1 MDMGVSFFGLL
12 AVAVIA
18 TLVIGGIVAVVAMLA
33 NPKTRAAGAA
43 LMVVGLVVVF
53 GVLLVAGLM
62 VSFRA
67 TGVRQMA
74 RADLS
79 RMEVARQAE
88 ENRRQAMG
96 MEMEE
101 MERRAS
107 ATGGTE
113 SRIPLDPSQQT
124 PAEEPPGTTVE
135 NETQTALDSG
145 AETDPAAQPPAD
157 EPAEEPSTGDAPAK
171 DASSNG
177 EPPPAAEQ
185 RPQWVGKPPQAEGP
199 IYRVAVKT
207 DPRPT
212 SAECEGQL
220 PVVLNKAVS
229 AYAETR
235 LGQSAQVAR
244 QVELT
249 PQYIRENIVQ
259 QKWPE
264 PVEISLG
271 KWVQL
276 HVLLQFDQ
284 GAKKLIQKQCEQVEL
299 RLEEDRARTAVFRR
313 LCYGGTGLAAVLLLL
328 SVLFAGLKIDQAT
341 GGSCRGRL
349 GVGAGAAAVAVVA
362 AACFAV
368 ICVQEPAMVTDILQ
382 PTSTQI
388 EPEVYSAAEL
398 ETNQTAMR
406 IGQTARLR
414 GSPRWVLL
422 IGLPLLIALV
432 VALLFSQR
440 TRPIGLGLLGLVL
453 LGGLVHGLSVVH
465 FPMSTG
471 PVELLVVAA
480 ATAYVILLTV
490 LSRKQWAWV
499 LGMIACFVIAAI
511 FTPADPASML
521 LVVVPLC
528 VLYTVAVFAW
538 KAPRR
543 STPAKLPPGD

>member
-1 MDMGVSFFGLL
+1 MDMGVSLFGLL

-33 NPKTRAAGAA
+33 HPKTRAAGVA
-43 LMVVGLVVVF
+43 LMVIGLVVVL
-53 GVLLVAGLM
+53 GLLLGAGLL

-67 TGVRQMA
+67 TAERQTAVRQRA
-74 RADLS
+74 RAEMSHMDAT
-79 RMEVARQAE
+79 RG
-88 ENRRQAMG
+88 AM
-96 MEMEE
+96 E
-101 MERRAS
+101 MERRAR
-107 ATGGTE
+107 APGGAE

-124 PAEEPPGTTVE
+124 PAEEPSEAAVE
-135 NETQTALDSG
+135 NETHAATDSG
-145 AETDPAAQPPAD
+145 DEPDPDAQPPAE
-157 EPAEEPSTGDAPAK
+157 EPAEEPSTDDPPAK
-171 DASSNG
+171 EASSNE
-177 EPPPAAEQ
+177 EPPPAAGQ
-185 RPQWVGKPPQAEGP
+185 RPQWVGQPPQAEGP
-199 IYRVAVKT
+199 VYRVAIKT

-229 AYAETR
+229 AYAETQ

-276 HVLLQFDQ
+276 HVLLRFDQ
-284 GAKKLIQKQCEQVEL
+284 AAKKLIAKQCEQVEL
-299 RLEEDRARTAVFRR
+299 GLEEDRARTAVFRR
-313 LCYGGTGLAAVLLLL
+313 LCYSGTGLAAVLLLL
-328 SVLFAGLKIDQAT
+328 SVLFAGLKIDQAA

-349 GVGAGAAAVAVVA
+349 GIGAGAAAVAVVA

-368 ICVQEPAMVTDILQ
+368 ICVHQPAMVTDIIQ
-382 PTSTQI
+382 PASTQI

-398 ETNQTAMR
+398 ESHQTPMR
-406 IGQTARLR
+406 TWQTARLR
-414 GSPRWVLL
+414 GSPSWVLL
-422 IGLPLLIALV
+422 MGLPLLIALV
-432 VALLFSQR
+432 VALLLSQR
-440 TRPIGLGLLGLVL
+440 TRPIGSGLLGLVL
-453 LGGLVHGLSVVH
+453 LGGLVAVLSVSH
-465 FPMSTG
+465 FPVSTG
-471 PVELLVVAA
+471 PVELLIVAA
-480 ATAYVILLTV
+480 ATAYIILLTV
-490 LSRKQWAWV
+490 LSRKQWGWV

-511 FTPADPASML
+511 FTPADPRGML

-543 STPAKLPPGD
+543 STPAELPQGD